1 MLKYLSIGALSYGY
15 PALADPQILYGTC
28 RVLSPALGA
37 DDGTRTHLC
46 VHVFMDGR
54 HAVAVPFPPQICG
67 HAAISVYSIMA
78 VVDAA
83 NLLLNLCFW
92 GIIIHFSVFPVIIVG
107 IGADPQAPQEPTDA
121 NFFLMTANKSISL

>member
-1 MLKYLSIGALSYGY
+1 MGLAGFYLRL
-15 PALADPQILYGTC
+15 
-28 RVLSPALGA
+28 LGA

-46 VHVFMDGR
+46 VYVFMDGR
-54 HAVAVPFPPQICG
+54 HAVAVPCPPQICG

-92 GIIIHFSVFPVIIVG
+92 GIITLS
-107 IGADPQAPQEPTDA
+107 GASGNCSRHWGRSSGAVRASGHRILPDDRQ
-121 NFFLMTANKSISL
+121 KSISL